1 MVKIVKREDLC
12 YEADGY
18 GYNFQQYKRIRLFAK
33 KNLNG
38 KLYKRL
44 IRMKVIYYFILQILV
59 NEQTKENRENKLNRD
74 NIEKLNAL
82 YECREIKL
90 LNKCFKDC

>member
-44 IRMKVIYYFILQILV
+44 IRMKVIYYFIL
-59 NEQTKENRENKLNRD
+59 
-74 NIEKLNAL
+74 
-82 YECREIKL
+82 
-90 LNKCFKDC
+90 